1 MQKQLLVGNGREIKL
16 YKQRILSERI

>member
-16 YKQRILSERI
+16 YKQRILSQRI